1 MSIYIPS
8 TISVSRK
15 KPLDCEEMASYLSD
29 LGIYTLIKSNTSTLP
44 HKEYGCQLTQSVKTY
59 DDIKNIWNPIKN
71 KYGFTCAHISVA
83 NIYTG
88 CILGLLEEKKCR
100 K

>member
-8 TISVSRK
+8 TISVSRRK
-15 KPLDCEEMASYLSD
+15 QLDCGEVAEYLEK
-29 LGIYTLIKSNTSTLP
+29 LGIYSLVQSNISILP

-59 DDIKNIWNPIKN
+59 DDVKNIWFPLKER
-71 KYGFTCAHISVA
+71 YGFNCAHIKVA
-83 NIYTG
+83 NIFNG
-88 CILGLLEEKKCR
+88 CILDFLSDSKCR